1 MFTVMHSLFIIRVEG
16 MLDTIA
22 KFPIQAA
29 WSWLQ
34 NSISAVVDAPGILT
48 KSLQAAMSLI
58 ATGVV
63 ALAAGWF
70 IAVKATEVTITIT
83 SEAVN
88 ITASAFPGRNT

>member
-1 MFTVMHSLFIIRVEG
+1 MFAVMYSLLITRVKE
-16 MLDTIA
+16 MLDKLA
-22 KFPIQAA
+22 KAPIQAA
-29 WSWLQ
+29 WIWLLASLSEIV
-34 NSISAVVDAPGILT
+34 NAPGILM

-63 ALAAGWF
+63 TLAAGWF

-83 SEAVN
+83 STAVH